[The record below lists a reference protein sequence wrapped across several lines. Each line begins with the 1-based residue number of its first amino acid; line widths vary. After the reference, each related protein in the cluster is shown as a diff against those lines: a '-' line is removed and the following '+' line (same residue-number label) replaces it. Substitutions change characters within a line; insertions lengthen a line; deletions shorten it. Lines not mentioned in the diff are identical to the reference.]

1 MSNPL
6 KYALACGLTSAC
18 LLFAVSSGPA
28 YADPDLSPAN
38 RSHCTALGFE
48 LGDRVVAKQK
58 MLADFKV
65 QAGATPT
72 AEQAATIAEITEYI
86 DNLDTMSGGLVAIY
100 FDGANFPADDDLAAA
115 KAMDIGTLLDQAN
128 VCIMA

>member
-1 MSNPL
+1 MLDPL
-6 KYALACGLTSAC
+6 KYALLGSLSSAC
-18 LLFAVSSGPA
+18 LLFAIASGPA
-28 YADPDLSPAN
+28 QAAPDLSPAN

-58 MLADFKV
+58 MLEDFKA

-72 AEQAATIAEITEYI
+72 AEQAATIAQVAEYI

-100 FDGANFPADDDLAAA
+100 FDGANFPTAEDTAAA
-115 KAMDIGTLLDQAN
+115 KALDIGTLLDQAN
-128 VCIMA
+128 ICIMA